1 MKKTWVALAVAG
13 AFVAGTAQAQSSV
26 TLYGILDVNYMWQEG
41 PAVTSQAGVTPR
53 VIQQE
58 SWSAINGGHQSGNR
72 WGLRGSEDLGG
83 GMSAIFTLE
92 SGFDIDRG
100 TSGQTYAGQGN
111 LCQNSTTGVITAVTP
126 PQTCPTGTTAI
137 SGATA
142 TSASTRLFG
151 RQAFAGI
158 STGMGAVVAGRLAT
172 FSSGTGSFDM
182 FGRVDPF
189 LTGFGLASLGSTF
202 ISANALRIDNAIAYQ
217 SPKFAGFQAGIGY
230 STRVDGTELAPSGY
244 NSSGWISA
252 VNWEAGPF
260 FVSVTYDAVDG
271 GDIITGGSRP
281 NQKHLQVGGTFDLGP
296 LRFHAAYADQS
307 NIGAVP
313 NAQVG
318 SGTFVTLPAGFDYDN
333 TAWMLGL
340 TWKLGAFTLMGSYQ
354 ASNADGRTIA
364 GVNFEPDYNVYGVG
378 ATYNLSRRTNLYASY
393 ASRDANGTLL
403 DNTFNFKQ
411 LALGMRHLF

>member
-1 MKKTWVALAVAG
+1 
-13 AFVAGTAQAQSSV
+13 
-26 TLYGILDVNYMWQEG
+26 
-41 PAVTSQAGVTPR
+41 
-53 VIQQE
+53 
-58 SWSAINGGHQSGNR
+58 
-72 WGLRGSEDLGG
+72 
-83 GMSAIFTLE
+83 
-92 SGFDIDRG
+92 
-100 TSGQTYAGQGN
+100 
-111 LCQNSTTGVITAVTP
+111 
-126 PQTCPTGTTAI
+126 
-137 SGATA
+137 
-142 TSASTRLFG
+142 LFG
-151 RQAFAGI
+151 RQAWVGLQ
-158 STGMGAVVAGRLAT
+158 GNWGGVVAGRLAT

-217 SPKFAGFQAGIGY
+217 SPKWAGFQAGVGY

-244 NSSGWISA
+244 NSSGFISA
-252 VNWEAGPF
+252 LNWEAGPF

-296 LRFHAAYADQS
+296 VRLHAAYADQS

-333 TAWMLGL
+333 TAYMAGI
-340 TWKLGAFTLMGSYQ
+340 TWKFGAFALMGSWQ
-354 ASNADGRTIA
+354 WSNAKGQRIG
-364 GVNFEPDYNVYGVG
+364 GVNVEPDYNVFGIG
-378 ATYNLSRRTNLYASY
+378 GTYNLSRRTNLYAGY
-393 ASRDANGTLL
+393 ASRNADGTLV
-403 DNTFNFKQ
+403 DNTFNYKQ